1 MGTDKI
7 KVTDIGK
14 EVEDQRENRQALML
28 CFRFANQ
35 HHVKVS
41 TGIASF
47 HLGGAQNLYF
57 LPSELRG

>member
-35 HHVKVS
+35 HYVKVS
-41 TGIASF
+41 TGITSF
-47 HLGGAQNLYF
+47 HFGAA
-57 LPSELRG
+57 